1 MAFLMIRERVR
12 LPLARSQPASPWLAS
27 PSSPQPWL
35 GAGEGVEAPT
45 MGRAR
50 RLGAAGGSTETT
62 TSTDTRSTEQPPKE
76 LGSPVAVRSVVERVL
91 TSSDPAD
98 ACGDYVTQHYLST
111 AYGGKQACIQAQ
123 RPGIAATSLSSF
135 RIASQGGGGRAVNAS
150 VVLHGGPYDGS
161 TARVGLLFEA
171 GQYRV
176 NALGANVP
184 VGP

>member
-1 MAFLMIRERVR
+1 MVGVALIA
-12 LPLARSQPASPWLAS
+12 PALAGCGGGGGGSGDG
-27 PSSPQPWL
+27 SSS
-35 GAGEGVEAPT
+35 T
-45 MGRAR
+45 T
-50 RLGAAGGSTETT
+50 GAAGGSTATT

-76 LGSPVAVRSVVERVL
+76 LGSPVGVRSVVERVL

-135 RIASQGGGGRAVNAS
+135 RIASQGGGGRAVDAS

-176 NALGANVP
+176 NGLGANVP